1 MNIATMGTDT
11 LPPRYR
17 HLHPE
22 YLGQLDEAEAAQE
35 QALEDFVEDWLD
47 GTLYD
52 DGEVYS
58 APLQAL
64 VNENEEMLG
73 DLLRAYR
80 SKDPSWFDHMAG
92 RVARA
97 LEKHVRRQA

>member
-1 MNIATMGTDT
+1 MNIQHMGTDT
-11 LPPRYR
+11 IRPRFP

-22 YLGQLDEAEAAQE
+22 VLGQQDEIEAAQE
-35 QALEDFVEDWLD
+35 RALEDYVESWLD

-52 DGEVYS
+52 DGEVYT

-64 VNENEEMLG
+64 IDEDGEMLG

-80 SKDPSWFDHMAG
+80 SRDPHWFDHMAG

-97 LEKHVRRQA
+97 LEKHIKAQA